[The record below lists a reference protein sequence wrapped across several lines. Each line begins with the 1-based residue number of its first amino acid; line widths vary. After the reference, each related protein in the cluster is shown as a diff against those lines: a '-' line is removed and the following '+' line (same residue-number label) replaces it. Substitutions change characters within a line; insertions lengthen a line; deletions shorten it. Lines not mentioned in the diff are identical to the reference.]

1 MCRTEVKAVQRTS
14 VQELLQQ
21 RLQPTTGFSFKSR
34 WTCGGASAWEQYG
47 DRGGN
52 SRKGSIRGRGI
63 PALKN
68 QLRNSVLHR
77 VGKTNSSRRGR
88 SLRLHHFVQA
98 PLSYEG
104 LRPQGRCCLGTVSTP
119 WWAVEDLEGGVGYR
133 SPRSV
138 SAEHPAAVSRSALSA
153 ALLPPRPLSPCGH
166 TGLCSQTG
174 PCPGCSVPVRAGPG
188 KPFTW
193 KCSGVDGTGLRRTTA
208 PGLRFGLTL

>member
-1 MCRTEVKAVQRTS
+1 MCGVVGSCQEVSSQALSQDLTS
-14 VQELLQQ
+14 PFADHTL
-21 RLQPTTGFSFKSR
+21 P
-34 WTCGGASAWEQYG
+34 
-47 DRGGN
+47 
-52 SRKGSIRGRGI
+52 RGRGI